1 MLPRFGGASLG
12 LRMSVYCNIQLIQK
26 YLETYGMGMVS
37 RKEVDNVISMEI
49 TFREGAWTW
58 NG

>member
-1 MLPRFGGASLG
+1 MLPRFGGSSLG

-49 TFREGAWTW
+49 TFREGAWT
-58 NG
+58 